1 MRKLLLAVIAI
12 CFAMTSFAQGNNQ
25 TYQDGRIWFRL
36 KSDYKVNKS
45 LTEDPN
51 NLPIATIPFLPGIA
65 KNHVVTNLSRPFHA
79 AQNSPEL
86 QRTYLLEFS
95 DYGNVAAIISEID
108 ATNSIDYVERVP
120 MDYTDLTPNDPSY
133 SSMWHLATIGASS
146 AWNYFSTGSTIKIAI
161 VDNAVDRTHPDLSGN
176 LWVNAGEIASNSLD
190 DDGNGY
196 ADDINGYDVS
206 NNDGN
211 PNPPNNSFDHGTH
224 CAGISSASTNNSVG
238 IASIGYSCKIIA
250 VKATNDAAS
259 PSAVT
264 DGYNGIVYA
273 VAAGA
278 DVISLSWGGTG
289 SSTTAQNIITWASNQ
304 GCVIVAAAG
313 NSNVNTMHY
322 PAAYTECIAVA
333 ATGSSDAKA
342 SFSNYGSWVDISAPG
357 NNIYSTLPS
366 NQYGNMSG
374 TSMATPL
381 VAGLAGLM
389 LSLNPSLTP
398 ADIKNCM
405 YTTATNINAQN
416 PSYIGQLG
424 AGRINASAAM
434 NCISGTLNWPPS
446 AMFTANV
453 TTVTAGGSV
462 TFTDQSVYNPTT
474 WSWTFAGGTPASYV
488 GQNPPPIVY
497 NTPGTYNVSLIV
509 TNGNGSD
516 TQTNT
521 NYITVTAA
529 SGCTTINLPAPGTW
543 TPVNYYTGTTVGQ
556 DGWINGMNVYLD
568 KEKAMYFDASSSPY
582 TQLVNVWIA
591 FGRAYS
597 ANPAKIVNMKIYD
610 GTSGTPGAQIGSTIS
625 ATMGQIMAD
634 EAGGYYTEYSFV
646 NNPVTL
652 PASKKFFVSVDLTNL
667 QWQAGVHDTLSIV
680 SNSNGQTTAPVPI
693 WEKQS
698 DNLWYQYTTAG
709 SWNLSASLYI
719 HPFLTGANTVA
730 TFTQSATTICAGDQ
744 ITFNGTGSTFE
755 DTLLWYFPGAT
766 NPIISNNLIE
776 TATYNTPG
784 NYQAI
789 LYVVGGGCG
798 LFDSAFVNITVNA
811 NPAVSVSSTPSNA
824 TVCAPNTVSF
834 TASGASTY
842 VWTPST
848 YLNNANISNPVSTP
862 TASITYNVQGT
873 GANGCQTNITIP
885 VTVLAVPV
893 ASMLMSDTFICI
905 NGSITYDGSNSTD
918 VTSFSWSFPGGNP
931 TTSTSSAPTVI
942 YNTAGTFTAM
952 LVVTNSCGTDTIMYN
967 NVGVGCMDVPETH
980 NEWSAFFN
988 NEQDELQVNSPVRT
1002 SSANVMVMNSL
1013 GQVIYTMT
1021 VPAGSNM
1028 FMIDMSNVAAGMYTL
1043 MIEGEQGYSMK
1054 FVKE

>member
-1 MRKLLLAVIAI
+1 MRKLLLAVIAL

-25 TYQDGRIWFRL
+25 VYQDGKLWFRL

-45 LTEDPN
+45 LNEDPN
-51 NLPIATIPFLPGIA
+51 NLPIATIPFLPAIT
-65 KNHVVTNLSRPFHA
+65 KNHVVTKLSRPFHA
-79 AQNSPEL
+79 AKNSPEL

-95 DYGNVAAIISEID
+95 DYSSVATIIAEFD

-133 SSMWHLATIGASS
+133 ASMWHLATIGASS
-146 AWNYFSTGSTIKIAI
+146 AWNFFSTGSTIKIAI
-161 VDNAVDRTHPDLSGN
+161 VDNAVDRTHQDLSGN
-176 LWVNAGEIASNSLD
+176 LWTNPGETPNNGVD

-196 ADDINGYDVS
+196 IDDINGYDVADLD
-206 NNDGN
+206 NN

-238 IASIGYSCKIIA
+238 IASIGYSCKLIA
-250 VKATNDAAS
+250 VKATNNSAS
-259 PSAVT
+259 PSSVT
-264 DGYNGIVYA
+264 DGYDGIVYS

-333 ATGSSDAKA
+333 ATTSSDAKA
-342 SFSNYGSWVDISAPG
+342 GFSNYGTWVDISAPG

-381 VAGLAGLM
+381 VSGLCGLM

-398 ADIKNCM
+398 ADVKNCL
-405 YTTATNINAQN
+405 YSTATNINAQN

-424 AGRINASAAM
+424 AGRINANAAM
-434 NCISGTLNWPPS
+434 NCISGTLNWPPN

-474 WSWTFAGGTPASYV
+474 WTWTFQGGTPATYV
-488 GQNPPPIVY
+488 GQNPPAIVY
-497 NTPGTYNVSLIV
+497 NTPGTYSVSLTV
-509 TNGNGSD
+509 SNGNGSD
-516 TQTNT
+516 TQSNT

-543 TPVNYYTGTTVGQ
+543 TPVNYYTGATVGQ

-582 TQLVNVWIA
+582 NQLVNVWVA

-610 GTSGTPGAQIGSTIS
+610 GTSGSPGAQIGSTIGVN
-625 ATMGQIMAD
+625 MGQIMAD
-634 EAGGYYTEYSFV
+634 EAGNYYTEYSFV
-646 NNPVTL
+646 NTPVTL
-652 PASKKFFVSVDLTNL
+652 PASKKFFVSLDLTNL
-667 QWQAGVHDTLSIV
+667 QWTSGVHDTLSIV
-680 SNSNGQTTAPVPI
+680 SNTGGQTTPSVI
-693 WEKQS
+693 WEKQA
-698 DNLWYQYTTAG
+698 NNTWYQYTTAG

-719 HPFLTGANTVA
+719 HPFLTNANSVA
-730 TFTQSATTICAGDQ
+730 TFTQSATTICEGEQ
-744 ITFNGTGSTFE
+744 INFNGTGSTVE

-766 NPIISNNLIE
+766 NPIISNNLLE
-776 TATYNTPG
+776 TVTYNTAG
-784 NYQAI
+784 SYQAI

-798 LFDSAFVNITVNA
+798 LFDSAFVNITVNPNPAVTITA
-811 NPAVSVSSTPSNA
+811 NPANS
-824 TVCAPNTVSF
+824 TVCTGGTVNL
-834 TASGASTY
+834 TASGASSY
-842 VWTPST
+842 VWSPAT
-848 YLNNANISNPVSTP
+848 YLSSTTTAATVSTP

-873 GANGCQTNITIP
+873 GANGCQTNVTIP
-885 VTVLAVPV
+885 VTVNAIPV
-893 ASMLMSDTFICI
+893 ASMIMSDTFICV

-918 VTSFSWSFPGGNP
+918 VTSFAWSFPGGNP
-931 TTSTSSAPTVI
+931 TSSTSSAPSVI
-942 YNTAGTFTAM
+942 YNTVGTFTAM
-952 LVVTNSCGTDTIMYN
+952 LIVTNSCGTDTIMYN
-967 NVGVGCMDVPETH
+967 NVGVGCADIPEMQ
-980 NEWSAFFN
+980 NQWSAFFN
-988 NEQDELQVNSPVRT
+988 HEQNELQVNSPART
-1002 SSANVMVMNSL
+1002 SSANVMVMNAL
-1013 GQVIYTMT
+1013 GQVVYTMN

-1028 FMIDMSNVAAGMYTL
+1028 FIIDMNNMASGLYSLVVD
-1043 MIEGEQGYSMK
+1043 GEQGYSMK